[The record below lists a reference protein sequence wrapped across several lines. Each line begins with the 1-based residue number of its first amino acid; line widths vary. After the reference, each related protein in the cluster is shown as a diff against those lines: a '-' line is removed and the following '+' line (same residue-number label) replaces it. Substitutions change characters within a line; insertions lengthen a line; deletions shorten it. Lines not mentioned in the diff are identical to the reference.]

1 MIPNIVYYFSL
12 TLTAIFGILLYVF
25 LISCILPKVFLRPCK
40 ANAEPKSRGIKK
52 YTFDGGRAIVYEPQL
67 NVRKYFKQYILS
79 ENGGDK
85 FVKCK
90 LDERVTSTRYTVI
103 AMDSGDKIL
112 DVIDVE
118 ETIFDKGYSRAVIL
132 PRKTSYINLIVKEI
146 NGAVVADR
154 DKVFF
159 SGWNVML
166 FTLCSA
172 VMSAALSL
180 ITKTIVVRII
190 SKMIEAVILL
200 EEPGNLLTL
209 AIGVSIGVLYSVII
223 CASHISR
230 ESKIKFGKS
239 RHSFSGN
246 G

>member
-1 MIPNIVYYFSL
+1 MIPNTVYYISL
-12 TLTAIFGILLYVF
+12 ILTAIFGILLYIF
-25 LISCILPKVFLRPCK
+25 LISSIFPKVFLRPCK

-52 YTFDGGRAIVYEPQL
+52 FIFDGGKAIVYEPQL

-90 LDERVTSTRYTVI
+90 LDERVKSTRYTVI

-118 ETIFDKGYSRAVIL
+118 ETIFNIGYSRAVIL

-154 DKVFF
+154 DKIFF
-159 SGWNVML
+159 SGWNVLL

-172 VMSAALSL
+172 VMSAVLSL
-180 ITKTIVVRII
+180 ITKDVAVRIT
-190 SKMIEAVILL
+190 SKLINTVPSP
-200 EEPGNLLTL
+200 EEPGNLLPL
-209 AIGVSIGVLYSVII
+209 AIGVAIGVLYSVII
-223 CASHISR
+223 CAYHISK
-230 ESKIKFGKS
+230 ESKIKFERS
-239 RHSFSGN
+239 RHFFSGN